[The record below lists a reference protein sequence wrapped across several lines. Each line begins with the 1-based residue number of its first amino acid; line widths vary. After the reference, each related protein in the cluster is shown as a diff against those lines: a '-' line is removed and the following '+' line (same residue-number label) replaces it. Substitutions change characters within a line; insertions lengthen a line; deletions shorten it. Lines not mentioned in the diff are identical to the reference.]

1 MIPRSSNVLWFGG
14 MSGVGKTTAA
24 RAFASEHDLWLYCFD
39 ARSYEHAAKMP
50 PDELTL
56 DERWVDTTPEALADW
71 FEEYSRQRFPLVHAD
86 LAEIPDD
93 GAPVVVEGPHLLPEF
108 VTGTALF
115 VVAAPA
121 LQRELV
127 VRRGS
132 DLYARTR
139 DPERALANRLG
150 RDEILA
156 ARLRAGTDV
165 VEISRVEETREALD
179 ARFLPTLADWLA
191 SEDRGSAASR
201 QRYDEDARER
211 QRRAHA
217 AAVAGATL
225 GS

>member
-1 MIPRSSNVLWFGG
+1 VRDVLWLGG

-50 PDELTL
+50 SDDLTL
-56 DERWVDTTPEALADW
+56 DERWVDTTPEELANW
-71 FEEYSRQRFPLVHAD
+71 FEEYSRQRFPLVLAD
-86 LAEIPDD
+86 LVEIPDD
-93 GAPVVVEGPHLLPEF
+93 GAPVLVEGPQLLPEL
-108 VTGTALF
+108 VSGTPLF
-115 VVAAPA
+115 VVASPA

-127 VRRGS
+127 IARGS

-139 DPERALANRLG
+139 DPERARANRLG
-150 RDEILA
+150 RDEVLA
-156 ARLRAGTDV
+156 ARLRAAVDV

-179 ARFLPTLADWLA
+179 ARFLPEIDEWLA
-191 SEDRGSAASR
+191 SEDRGEAALR

-217 AAVAGATL
+217 AAVG
-225 GS
+225 GD